1 MSRET
6 GLPNWLEG
14 GSVSRAPAGRRAVVG
29 ILPGEGIGPEV
40 VAASL
45 RVLDALEAGAGPLLD
60 RRTGGAIGLE
70 ADKGNNADNGAGSSD
85 GRLTGEIAAFCKG
98 IFDAGGAVLCGPG
111 GGRFV
116 YDLRRRFDL
125 FCKLVP
131 LKPSP
136 SLRDVGRIKPEWLD
150 GVDILVVRD
159 NSGGVYQGHS
169 VVRGD
174 GAAGRVVEHRFD
186 YSQAQVLRIVRV
198 GARLA
203 KARGGKMAVV
213 VKDGGVPGIS
223 ALWRE
228 AALDVSK
235 ESGVAC
241 SILNADYAAYWMI
254 QNPREC
260 DVLVTPNMVGDIL
273 ADLGAVL
280 LGSRGM
286 SYSGNFGPDGRAVYQ
301 TSHGSA
307 HDLAGTDRAN
317 PLAQILATAMMLR
330 QSYGLAAEATRVEQA
345 VEDVLAAGWCTEDL
359 ASPGRRVVGT
369 RKMGELVAA
378 AVTALARP
386 QAAKREEPRME
397 SSSEAGR

>member
-1 MSRET
+1 MNRET
-6 GLPNWLEG
+6 VPSNWLGG
-14 GSVSRAPAGRRAVVG
+14 GSVSRPPAGRRAVVG

-40 VAASL
+40 VAAAL
-45 RVLDALEAGAGPLLD
+45 RVLDALEADTGPRFE

-70 ADKGNNADNGAGSSD
+70 ADKETHAESGTGGD
-85 GRLTGEIAAFCKG
+85 GRLTDEIAAFCAG
-98 IFDAGGAVLCGPG
+98 VFEAGGAVFSGPG

-136 SLRDVGRIKPEWLD
+136 SLRAVSRVKPEFLE
-150 GVDILVVRD
+150 GVDIVVVRD
-159 NSGGVYQGHS
+159 NSGGVYQGQS
-169 VVRGD
+169 NERAD
-174 GAAGRVVEHRFD
+174 GAGGRVVEHRFD

-203 KARGGKMAVV
+203 KARTGKMAVV
-213 VKDGGVPGIS
+213 LKDGGVPGIS

-228 AALDVSK
+228 AALDVAR

-241 SILNADYAAYWMI
+241 SILNADYAAYWLI

-317 PLAQILATAMMLR
+317 PLAQILAMAMMLR
-330 QSYGLAAEATRVEQA
+330 QSYGLADEALRIERA

-369 RKMGELVAA
+369 RRMGELVAT
-378 AVTALARP
+378 AVTARGRRETL
-386 QAAKREEPRME
+386 KREEPRME
-397 SSSEAGR
+397 SSTEAGR